1 MRYLGTTADIG
12 IIIDPIS
19 TELAVYMDANH
30 GDPALGD

>member
-1 MRYLGTTADIG
+1 MRYLGTTANIS

-19 TELAVYMDANH
+19 TDLAVYTDANH